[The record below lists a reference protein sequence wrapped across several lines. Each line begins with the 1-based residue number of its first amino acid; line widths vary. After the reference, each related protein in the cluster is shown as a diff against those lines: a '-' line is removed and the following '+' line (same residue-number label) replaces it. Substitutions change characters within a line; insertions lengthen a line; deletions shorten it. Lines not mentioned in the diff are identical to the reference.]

1 MNAYVAIRKL
11 IQGVVL
17 LVLVTIIIFVIF
29 RLMPG
34 NPADLILLSL
44 KSKPTLAEKQQLL
57 KSFGLENGK
66 WSYQAFTTFIYD
78 MFTAHWGNDYYYGET
93 VSQIIFTALPYT
105 LVLVGG
111 AAVLGWIFGI
121 PLGITTTRLRG
132 KKSETAILTS
142 SLIVSSIPYL
152 VLAVLLYLYLIAY
165 LHWFPVSG
173 YFSFSDLEHPSFF
186 SVLNV
191 FRTIAIPLVSLF
203 LIGAAGHLITMRATM
218 VSILGEDFITTARA
232 KGVREKDILRKHAAR
247 NALIPVSTR
256 MALEFALILSGAL
269 IVDIIFS
276 YPGIGYHLY
285 EATLKEDY
293 PLIEAATFMISVITI
308 FAYLIIDYVHA
319 WLDPRIRV

>member
-1 MNAYVAIRKL
+1 MNAFVAVRKL

-17 LVLVTIIIFVIF
+17 LFLVAIIIFVIF

-44 KSKPTLAEKQQLL
+44 KSKPTLAQKQALL
-57 KSFGLENGK
+57 QQFGLQNGK
-66 WSYQAFTTFIYD
+66 WSYQAFTTFMYD
-78 MFTAHWGNDYYYGET
+78 MFTAHWGYDFYIGTT

-105 LVLVGG
+105 LVLVGS

-132 KKSETAILTS
+132 RKSETAILTS

-152 VLAVLLYLYLIAY
+152 VLAVLLYLYLIAF
-165 LHWFPVSG
+165 LHWFPVTG
-173 YFSFSDLEHPSFF
+173 YFSFTELEHPTLF
-186 SVLNV
+186 SVLSV
-191 FRTIAIPLVSLF
+191 MQSIAIPLVSLF

-276 YPGIGYHLY
+276 YPGIGFYLY

-293 PLIEAATFMISVITI
+293 PLIEAATFMISIVTI
-308 FAYLIIDYVHA
+308 VAYLIVDYVHA

>member
-1 MNAYVAIRKL
+1 
-11 IQGVVL
+11 
-17 LVLVTIIIFVIF
+17 
-29 RLMPG
+29 MPG

-44 KSKPTLAEKQQLL
+44 KSKPTLAQKQALL
-57 KSFGLENGK
+57 QQFGLQNGK
-66 WSYQAFTTFIYD
+66 WSYQAFTTFMYD
-78 MFTAHWGNDYYYGET
+78 MFTAHWGYDFYIGTT

-105 LVLVGG
+105 LVLVGS
-111 AAVLGWIFGI
+111 AAVLGWVFGI

-132 KKSETAILTS
+132 RKSETAILTS

-152 VLAVLLYLYLIAY
+152 VLAVLLYLYLVAF
-165 LHWFPVSG
+165 LHWFPVTG
-173 YFSFSDLEHPSFF
+173 YFSFTELEHPTLF
-186 SVLNV
+186 SVLSV
-191 FRTIAIPLVSLF
+191 MRSIAIPLVSLF

-276 YPGIGYHLY
+276 YPGIGYYLY

-293 PLIEAATFMISVITI
+293 PLIEAATFMISIVTI
-308 FAYLIIDYVHA
+308 VAYLIVDYVHA

>member
-173 YFSFSDLEHPSFF
+173 YFSFSDLEHPTIF

-276 YPGIGYHLY
+276 YPGIGYYLY

>member
-1 MNAYVAIRKL
+1 MNAFVAVRKL

-17 LVLVTIIIFVIF
+17 LFLVAIIIFVIF

-44 KSKPTLAEKQQLL
+44 KSKPTLAQKQALL
-57 KSFGLENGK
+57 QQFGLQNGK
-66 WSYQAFTTFIYD
+66 WSYQAFTTFMYD
-78 MFTAHWGNDYYYGET
+78 MFTAHWGYDYYTGST
-93 VSQIIFTALPYT
+93 VSQIVFTALPYT
-105 LVLVGG
+105 LVLVGT
-111 AAVLGWIFGI
+111 AAVLGWVFGI

-132 KKSETAILTS
+132 KRSEAAILTS

-152 VLAVLLYLYLIAY
+152 VLAVLLYLYLVAY
-165 LHWFPVSG
+165 LHWFPVTG
-173 YFSFSDLEHPSFF
+173 YFSFTQLEHPTFF
-186 SVLNV
+186 SVLSV
-191 FRTIAIPLVSLF
+191 IRSIAIPLVSLF

-276 YPGIGYHLY
+276 YPGIGYYLY

-293 PLIEAATFMISVITI
+293 PLIEAATFMISVVTI
-308 FAYLIIDYVHA
+308 FAYLIVDYVHA

>member
-1 MNAYVAIRKL
+1 MNAFVAIRKL

-17 LVLVTIIIFVIF
+17 LFLVAIIIFIIF

-34 NPADLILLSL
+34 NPADLILLSF
-44 KSKPTLAEKQQLL
+44 KGKPTLAQKEALLQQ
-57 KSFGLENGK
+57 FGLQNGK
-66 WSYQAFTTFIYD
+66 WSYQAFTTFMYD

-93 VSQIIFTALPYT
+93 VGQIIFTALPYT
-105 LVLVGG
+105 LVLVGT
-111 AAVLGWIFGI
+111 AAVLGWVFGI

-132 KKSETAILTS
+132 KRSETAILTS

-152 VLAVLLYLYLIAY
+152 VLAVLLYLYLVAY
-165 LHWFPVSG
+165 LQWFPVSG
-173 YFSFSDLEHPSFF
+173 YFSFTALEHPTFY
-186 SVLNV
+186 SVLGV
-191 FRTIAIPLVSLF
+191 LRTIAIPLVSLF

-232 KGVREKDILRKHAAR
+232 KGVKEKDILRKHAAR

-269 IVDIIFS
+269 IVDIIFT
-276 YPGIGYHLY
+276 YPGIGFYLY

>member
-1 MNAYVAIRKL
+1 
-11 IQGVVL
+11 
-17 LVLVTIIIFVIF
+17 
-29 RLMPG
+29 
-34 NPADLILLSL
+34 
-44 KSKPTLAEKQQLL
+44 
-57 KSFGLENGK
+57 
-66 WSYQAFTTFIYD
+66 
-78 MFTAHWGNDYYYGET
+78 
-93 VSQIIFTALPYT
+93 
-105 LVLVGG
+105 
-111 AAVLGWIFGI
+111 
-121 PLGITTTRLRG
+121 
-132 KKSETAILTS
+132 
-142 SLIVSSIPYL
+142 

-173 YFSFSDLEHPSFF
+173 YFSFSDLEHPTIF

-276 YPGIGYHLY
+276 YPGIGYYLY

-293 PLIEAATFMISVITI
+293 PLLEAATFMISVITI

>member
-1 MNAYVAIRKL
+1 MNAFVAIRKL

-276 YPGIGYHLY
+276 YPGIGYYLY

>member
-1 MNAYVAIRKL
+1 MNAFVAVRKL

-17 LVLVTIIIFVIF
+17 LFLVAIIIFVIF

-44 KSKPTLAEKQQLL
+44 KSKPTLAQKQALL
-57 KSFGLENGK
+57 QQFGLQNGK
-66 WSYQAFTTFIYD
+66 WSYQAFTTFMYD
-78 MFTAHWGNDYYYGET
+78 MFTAHWGYDFYIGTT

-105 LVLVGG
+105 LVLVGS

-132 KKSETAILTS
+132 RKSETAILTS

-152 VLAVLLYLYLIAY
+152 VLAVLLYLYLIAF
-165 LHWFPVSG
+165 LHWFPVTG
-173 YFSFSDLEHPSFF
+173 YFSFTELEHPTLF
-186 SVLNV
+186 SVLSV
-191 FRTIAIPLVSLF
+191 MQSIAIPLVSLF

-276 YPGIGYHLY
+276 YPGIGFYLY

-293 PLIEAATFMISVITI
+293 PLIEAATFMISIVTI
-308 FAYLIIDYVHA
+308 VANLIVDYVHA

>member
-78 MFTAHWGNDYYYGET
+78 MFTAHWGNDYYYGAT

-173 YFSFSDLEHPSFF
+173 YFSFSDLEHPTIF

-276 YPGIGYHLY
+276 YPGIGYYLY

>member
-1 MNAYVAIRKL
+1 
-11 IQGVVL
+11 
-17 LVLVTIIIFVIF
+17 
-29 RLMPG
+29 MPG

-44 KSKPTLAEKQQLL
+44 KSKPTLAQKQALL
-57 KSFGLENGK
+57 QQFGLQNGK
-66 WSYQAFTTFIYD
+66 WSYQAFTTFMYD
-78 MFTAHWGNDYYYGET
+78 MFTAHWGYDYYTGST
-93 VSQIIFTALPYT
+93 VSQIVFTALPYT
-105 LVLVGG
+105 LVLVGT
-111 AAVLGWIFGI
+111 AAVLGWVFGI

-132 KKSETAILTS
+132 KRSEAAILTS

-152 VLAVLLYLYLIAY
+152 VLAVLLYLYLVAY
-165 LHWFPVSG
+165 LHWFPVTG
-173 YFSFSDLEHPSFF
+173 YFSFTQLEHPTFF
-186 SVLNV
+186 SVLSV
-191 FRTIAIPLVSLF
+191 IRSIAIPLVSLF

-276 YPGIGYHLY
+276 YPGIGYYLY

-293 PLIEAATFMISVITI
+293 PLIEAATFMISVVTI
-308 FAYLIIDYVHA
+308 FAYLIVDYVHA

>member
-1 MNAYVAIRKL
+1 MNAFVAIRKL

-78 MFTAHWGNDYYYGET
+78 MFTAHWGNDYYYGTT

-173 YFSFSDLEHPSFF
+173 YFSFSDLEHPTIF

-276 YPGIGYHLY
+276 YPGIGYYLY

>member
-1 MNAYVAIRKL
+1 MNAFVAIRKL

-78 MFTAHWGNDYYYGET
+78 MFTAHWGMDYYYGAT

-173 YFSFSDLEHPSFF
+173 YFSFSDLEHPTFF
-186 SVLNV
+186 SVLTV

-276 YPGIGYHLY
+276 YPGIGYYLY

>member
-1 MNAYVAIRKL
+1 MNAFVAVRKL

-17 LVLVTIIIFVIF
+17 LFLVAIIIFIIF

-44 KSKPTLAEKQQLL
+44 KSKPTLAQKQALL
-57 KSFGLENGK
+57 QQFGLQNGK
-66 WSYQAFTTFIYD
+66 WSYQAFTTFMYD
-78 MFTAHWGNDYYYGET
+78 MFTAHWGYDFYIGTT

-105 LVLVGG
+105 LVLVGS
-111 AAVLGWIFGI
+111 AAVLGWVFGI

-132 KKSETAILTS
+132 RKSETAILTS

-152 VLAVLLYLYLIAY
+152 VLAVLLYLYLVAF
-165 LHWFPVSG
+165 LHWFPVTG
-173 YFSFSDLEHPSFF
+173 YFSFTELEHPTLF
-186 SVLNV
+186 SVLSV
-191 FRTIAIPLVSLF
+191 MRSIAIPLVSLF

-276 YPGIGYHLY
+276 YPGIGYYLY

-293 PLIEAATFMISVITI
+293 PLIEAATFMIAIVTI
-308 FAYLIIDYVHA
+308 VAYLIVDYVHA
-319 WLDPRIRV
+319 WLDPRTRV

>member
-1 MNAYVAIRKL
+1 MNAFVAVRKL

-17 LVLVTIIIFVIF
+17 LFLVAIIIFVIF

-44 KSKPTLAEKQQLL
+44 KSKPTLAQKQALL
-57 KSFGLENGK
+57 QQFGLQNGK
-66 WSYQAFTTFIYD
+66 WSYQAFTTFLYD
-78 MFTAHWGNDYYYGET
+78 MFTAHWGYDFYIGTT

-105 LVLVGG
+105 LVLVGS
-111 AAVLGWIFGI
+111 AAVLGWVFGI

-132 KKSETAILTS
+132 RKSETAILTS

-152 VLAVLLYLYLIAY
+152 VLAVLLYLYLVAF
-165 LHWFPVSG
+165 LHWFPVTG
-173 YFSFSDLEHPSFF
+173 YFSFTELEHPTLF
-186 SVLNV
+186 SVLSV
-191 FRTIAIPLVSLF
+191 MRSIAIPLVSLF

-276 YPGIGYHLY
+276 YPGIGYYLY

-293 PLIEAATFMISVITI
+293 PLIEAATFMISIVTI
-308 FAYLIIDYVHA
+308 VAYLIVDYVHA

>member
-1 MNAYVAIRKL
+1 MNAFVAVRKL

-17 LVLVTIIIFVIF
+17 LFLVAIIIFVIF

-44 KSKPTLAEKQQLL
+44 KSKPTLAEKQALL
-57 KSFGLENGK
+57 QQFGLQNGK
-66 WSYQAFTTFIYD
+66 WSYQAFITFMYD
-78 MFTAHWGNDYYYGET
+78 MFTAHWGYDYYTGST
-93 VSQIIFTALPYT
+93 VSQIVFTALPYT
-105 LVLVGG
+105 LVLVGT
-111 AAVLGWIFGI
+111 AAVLGWVFGI
-121 PLGITTTRLRG
+121 PLGITATRLRG
-132 KKSETAILTS
+132 KRSEAAILTS

-152 VLAVLLYLYLIAY
+152 VLAVLLYLYLVAY
-165 LHWFPVSG
+165 LRWFPVTG
-173 YFSFSDLEHPSFF
+173 YFSFTQLEHPTFY
-186 SVLNV
+186 SVLSV
-191 FRTIAIPLVSLF
+191 IRSIAIPLVSLF

-276 YPGIGYHLY
+276 YPGIGYYLY

-293 PLIEAATFMISVITI
+293 PLIEAATFMISVVTI
-308 FAYLIIDYVHA
+308 FAYLIVDYVHA

>member
-1 MNAYVAIRKL
+1 MNAFVAVRKL

-17 LVLVTIIIFVIF
+17 LFLVAIIIFIIF

-44 KSKPTLAEKQQLL
+44 KSKPTLAQKQALL
-57 KSFGLENGK
+57 QQFGLQNGK
-66 WSYQAFTTFIYD
+66 WSYQAFTTFMYD
-78 MFTAHWGNDYYYGET
+78 MFTAHWGYDFYIGTT

-105 LVLVGG
+105 LVLVGS
-111 AAVLGWIFGI
+111 AAVLGWVFGI

-132 KKSETAILTS
+132 RKSETAILTS

-152 VLAVLLYLYLIAY
+152 VLAVLLYLYLVAF
-165 LHWFPVSG
+165 LHWFPVTG
-173 YFSFSDLEHPSFF
+173 YFSFTELEHPTLF
-186 SVLNV
+186 SVLSV
-191 FRTIAIPLVSLF
+191 MRSIAIPLVSLF

-276 YPGIGYHLY
+276 YPGIGYYLY

-293 PLIEAATFMISVITI
+293 PLIEAATFMISIVTI
-308 FAYLIIDYVHA
+308 VAYLIVDYVHA

>member
-276 YPGIGYHLY
+276 YPGIGYYLY

>member
-1 MNAYVAIRKL
+1 MNAFVAVRKL

-17 LVLVTIIIFVIF
+17 LFLVAIIIFVIF

-44 KSKPTLAEKQQLL
+44 KSKPTLAQKQALL
-57 KSFGLENGK
+57 QQFGLQNGK
-66 WSYQAFTTFIYD
+66 WSYQAFTTFMYD
-78 MFTAHWGNDYYYGET
+78 MFTAHWGYDFYIGTT

-105 LVLVGG
+105 LVLVGS
-111 AAVLGWIFGI
+111 AAVLGWVFGI

-132 KKSETAILTS
+132 RKSETAILTS

-152 VLAVLLYLYLIAY
+152 VLAVLLYLYLVAF
-165 LHWFPVSG
+165 LHWFPVTG
-173 YFSFSDLEHPSFF
+173 YFSFTELEHPTLF
-186 SVLNV
+186 SVLSV
-191 FRTIAIPLVSLF
+191 MRSIAIPLVSLF

-276 YPGIGYHLY
+276 YPGIGYYLY

-293 PLIEAATFMISVITI
+293 PLIEAATFMIAIVTI
-308 FAYLIIDYVHA
+308 VAYLIVDYVHA

>member
-1 MNAYVAIRKL
+1 MNAFVAVRKL

-17 LVLVTIIIFVIF
+17 LFLVAIIIFVIF

-44 KSKPTLAEKQQLL
+44 KSKPTLAEKQALL
-57 KSFGLENGK
+57 QQFGLQNGK
-66 WSYQAFTTFIYD
+66 WSYQAFTTFMYD
-78 MFTAHWGNDYYYGET
+78 MFTAHWGYDYYTGST
-93 VSQIIFTALPYT
+93 VSQIVFTALPYT
-105 LVLVGG
+105 LVLVGT
-111 AAVLGWIFGI
+111 AAVLGWVFGI
-121 PLGITTTRLRG
+121 PLGITATRLRG
-132 KKSETAILTS
+132 KRSEAAILTS

-152 VLAVLLYLYLIAY
+152 VLAVLLYLYLVAY
-165 LHWFPVSG
+165 LRWFPVTG
-173 YFSFSDLEHPSFF
+173 YFSFTQLEHPTFY
-186 SVLNV
+186 SVLSV
-191 FRTIAIPLVSLF
+191 IRSIAIPLVSLF

-276 YPGIGYHLY
+276 YPGIGYYLY

-293 PLIEAATFMISVITI
+293 PLIEAATFMISVVTI
-308 FAYLIIDYVHA
+308 FAYLIVDYVHA

>member
-1 MNAYVAIRKL
+1 MNAFVAIRKL

-17 LVLVTIIIFVIF
+17 LFLVAIIIFVIF

-44 KSKPTLAEKQQLL
+44 KSKPTLAEKQALL
-57 KSFGLENGK
+57 QQFGLQNGK
-66 WSYQAFTTFIYD
+66 WSYQAFTTFMYD
-78 MFTAHWGNDYYYGET
+78 MFTAHWGYDFYIGTT

-105 LVLVGG
+105 LVLVGS

-132 KKSETAILTS
+132 RKSETAILTS

-152 VLAVLLYLYLIAY
+152 VLAVLLYLYLIAF
-165 LHWFPVSG
+165 LHWFPVTG
-173 YFSFSDLEHPSFF
+173 YFSFTELEHPTLF
-186 SVLNV
+186 SVLSV
-191 FRTIAIPLVSLF
+191 MQSIAIPLVSLF

-276 YPGIGYHLY
+276 YPGIGYYLY

-293 PLIEAATFMISVITI
+293 PLIEAATFMISIVTI
-308 FAYLIIDYVHA
+308 VAYLIVDYVHA

>member
-1 MNAYVAIRKL
+1 MNAFVAIRKL

-17 LVLVTIIIFVIF
+17 LFLVAIIIFVIF

-44 KSKPTLAEKQQLL
+44 KSKPTLAQKQALL
-57 KSFGLENGK
+57 QQFGLQNGK
-66 WSYQAFTTFIYD
+66 WSYQAFTTFMYD
-78 MFTAHWGNDYYYGET
+78 MFTAHWGYDFYIGTT

-105 LVLVGG
+105 LVLVGS

-132 KKSETAILTS
+132 RKSETAILTS

-152 VLAVLLYLYLIAY
+152 VLAVLLYLYLVAF
-165 LHWFPVSG
+165 LHWFPVTG
-173 YFSFSDLEHPSFF
+173 YFSFTELEHPTLF
-186 SVLNV
+186 SVLSV
-191 FRTIAIPLVSLF
+191 MQSIAIPLVSLF

-276 YPGIGYHLY
+276 YPGIGFYLY

-293 PLIEAATFMISVITI
+293 PLIEAATFMISIVTI
-308 FAYLIIDYVHA
+308 VAYLIVDYVHA

>member
-1 MNAYVAIRKL
+1 MNAFVAVRKL

-17 LVLVTIIIFVIF
+17 LFLVAIIIFVIF

-44 KSKPTLAEKQQLL
+44 KSKPTLAEKQALL
-57 KSFGLENGK
+57 QQFGLQNGK
-66 WSYQAFTTFIYD
+66 WSYQAFTTFMYD
-78 MFTAHWGNDYYYGET
+78 MFTAHWGYDYYTGST
-93 VSQIIFTALPYT
+93 VSQIVFTALPYT
-105 LVLVGG
+105 LVLVGT
-111 AAVLGWIFGI
+111 AAVLGWVFGI
-121 PLGITTTRLRG
+121 PLGITATRLRG
-132 KKSETAILTS
+132 KRSEAAILTS

-152 VLAVLLYLYLIAY
+152 VLAVLLYLYLVAY
-165 LHWFPVSG
+165 LRWFPVTG
-173 YFSFSDLEHPSFF
+173 YFSFTQLEHPTFY
-186 SVLNV
+186 SVLSV
-191 FRTIAIPLVSLF
+191 IRSIAIPLVSLF

-276 YPGIGYHLY
+276 YPGIGYYLY
-285 EATLKEDY
+285 EADRK
-293 PLIEAATFMISVITI
+293 SV
-308 FAYLIIDYVHA
+308 V
-319 WLDPRIRV
+319 

>member
-34 NPADLILLSL
+34 NPPDPILLSL

-276 YPGIGYHLY
+276 YPGIGYYLY

>member
-1 MNAYVAIRKL
+1 MNAFVAVRKL

-17 LVLVTIIIFVIF
+17 LFLVAIIIFVIF

-44 KSKPTLAEKQQLL
+44 KSKPTLAQKQALL
-57 KSFGLENGK
+57 QQFGLQNGK
-66 WSYQAFTTFIYD
+66 WSYQAFTTFMYD
-78 MFTAHWGNDYYYGET
+78 MFTAHWGYDFYIGTT

-105 LVLVGG
+105 LVLVGS
-111 AAVLGWIFGI
+111 AAVLGWVFGI

-132 KKSETAILTS
+132 RKSETAILTS

-152 VLAVLLYLYLIAY
+152 VLAVLLYLYLVAF
-165 LHWFPVSG
+165 LHWFPVTG
-173 YFSFSDLEHPSFF
+173 YFSFTELEHPTLF
-186 SVLNV
+186 SVLSV
-191 FRTIAIPLVSLF
+191 MRSIAIPLVSLF

-276 YPGIGYHLY
+276 YPGIGYYLY

-293 PLIEAATFMISVITI
+293 PLIEAATFMISIVTI
-308 FAYLIIDYVHA
+308 VAYLIVDYVHA

>member
-1 MNAYVAIRKL
+1 MNAFVAVRKL

-17 LVLVTIIIFVIF
+17 LFLVAIIIFVIF

-34 NPADLILLSL
+34 NPADLILLSF
-44 KSKPTLAEKQQLL
+44 KVKPDLQQKEALL
-57 KSFGLENGK
+57 RQFGLQNGK
-66 WSYQAFTTFIYD
+66 WSYTAFTTFMYD
-78 MFTAHWGNDYYYGET
+78 MFSGNWGNDYYYGAT

-105 LVLVGG
+105 LVLVGS

-165 LHWFPVSG
+165 LQWFPVSG
-173 YFSFSDLEHPSFF
+173 YFSFTELEHPTFF
-186 SVLNV
+186 SVLSV
-191 FRTIAIPLVSLF
+191 IRTIAIPLVSLF

-232 KGVREKDILRKHAAR
+232 KGVKEKDILRRHAAR

-276 YPGIGYHLY
+276 YPGIGYYLY

-293 PLIEAATFMISVITI
+293 PLIEAATFMISVVTI
-308 FAYLIIDYVHA
+308 FAYLIVDYVHA

>member
-1 MNAYVAIRKL
+1 MNAFVAVRKL

-17 LVLVTIIIFVIF
+17 LFLVAIIIFIIF

-44 KSKPTLAEKQQLL
+44 KSKPTLAQKQALL
-57 KSFGLENGK
+57 QQFGLQNGK
-66 WSYQAFTTFIYD
+66 WSYQAFTTFMYD
-78 MFTAHWGNDYYYGET
+78 MFTAHWGYDFYIGTT

-105 LVLVGG
+105 LVLVGS
-111 AAVLGWIFGI
+111 AAVLGWVFGI

-132 KKSETAILTS
+132 RKSETAILTS

-152 VLAVLLYLYLIAY
+152 VLAVLLYLYLVAF
-165 LHWFPVSG
+165 LHWFPVTG
-173 YFSFSDLEHPSFF
+173 YFSFTELEHPTLF
-186 SVLNV
+186 SVLSV
-191 FRTIAIPLVSLF
+191 MRSIAIPLVSLF

-276 YPGIGYHLY
+276 YPGIGYYLY

-293 PLIEAATFMISVITI
+293 PLIEAATFMIAIVTI
-308 FAYLIIDYVHA
+308 VAYLIVDYVHA

>member
-1 MNAYVAIRKL
+1 MNAYVAIRKM

-276 YPGIGYHLY
+276 YPGIGYYLY